1 MKTRVQQWLLRHPAG
16 ALGIPLVLALA
27 VRLIGIA
34 SRPIWYDEAFAV
46 LFAEKGLEAM
56 LIGTLSPV
64 GTAAADVHPLGY
76 YTLLW
81 GWMGLFGESLLSV
94 RALSVIASLVTI
106 IVTYFLARELFSS
119 PTAIAASI
127 LVALSPFQVHYG
139 QEIRMYAF
147 LGLWL
152 VLATYCYWRG
162 SQSEKWQWWLG
173 FAIFAALGQ
182 YTHNLAGFYL
192 LSLALWPLFSRD
204 WRVLKRVAVAG
215 CASLVLYLPWLIQ
228 LPAQFAR
235 VNQAYWIEKPGP
247 YRLLTLLL
255 AFVTNL
261 PLQPL
266 QLGLGLFVALSVT
279 ILALIQTV
287 RAARHKDPQSLQAVW
302 VLYLAF
308 SAPLFVFLFSQ
319 WKPVYLERAFLPSGV
334 LFCIW
339 VAWALTRGT
348 IRGAARFLTIL
359 ILAAGYCM
367 GLNDHLAYRGFPYA
381 SYVQIAESL
390 QSRRQ
395 AGDVVIHSSKLSF
408 LPTVYYDRSL
418 SGRYLAD
425 PPGSRVDTLALST
438 QQVLGLEASRDIAT
452 AVGDARR
459 VWFVIFDESNKEYIR
474 AGYPRHPHLT
484 WLMMHFE
491 LVEIQSWDH
500 LDIYLFSLKS

>member
-16 ALGIPLVLALA
+16 ALGIPLVLALV

-46 LFAEKGLEAM
+46 LFAEKGLGAM
-56 LIGTLSPV
+56 LLGTLSSV

-81 GWMGLFGESLLSV
+81 GWMGLFDESLLSV

-106 IVTYFLARELFSS
+106 VVTYFLARELFGS

-192 LSLALWPLFSRD
+192 LALALWPLFSHD

-235 VNQAYWIEKPGP
+235 VNQAYWIERPGP

-255 AFVTNL
+255 AFVTDL
-261 PLQPL
+261 PLPPP
-266 QLGLGLFVALSVT
+266 QLGFGLFVALSVT

-308 SAPLFVFLFSQ
+308 AAPLFVFLFSQ

-339 VAWALTRGT
+339 VAWMLTQANTSRV
-348 IRGAARFLTIL
+348 ARIMMIL
-359 ILAAGYCM
+359 ILAAGFSV
-367 GLNDHLAYRGFPYA
+367 GLYQHVTYGGFPYA
-381 SYVQIAESL
+381 PYDEIAESL
-390 QSRRQ
+390 RSYEK
-395 AGDVVIHSSKLSF
+395 AGDVIVHSSKLSF

-418 SGRYLAD
+418 PGRYLAD
-425 PPGSRVDTLALST
+425 PPGSGVDTLALST
-438 QQVLGLEASRDIAT
+438 QQVLGLEASSDMAL

-491 LVEIQSWDH
+491 LVEIQSWED
-500 LDIYLFSLKS
+500 LDVYLFSLKS